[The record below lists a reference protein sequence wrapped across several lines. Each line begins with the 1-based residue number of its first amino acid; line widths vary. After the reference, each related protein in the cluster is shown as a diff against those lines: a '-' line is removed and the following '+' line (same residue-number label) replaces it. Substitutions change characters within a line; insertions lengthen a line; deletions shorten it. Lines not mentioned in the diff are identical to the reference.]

1 MTEFLFNVWVVV
13 EIVTQRIDVQPVIT
27 FLSGSLEKKQNLQ
40 RRFVKKI
47 NKRGEKYV
55 KRQKHVNRI

>member
-40 RRFVKKI
+40 RRFVKK
-47 NKRGEKYV
+47 
-55 KRQKHVNRI
+55 